1 MSIQPKRTIQ
11 IGFSQRIQLDWLE
24 RTAQLFR
31 EGAVRNEIEEN
42 LQDYLKDSL
51 SKGGTAK
58 RGNREKAI
66 SILLKTWVTVPKRLE
81 SFRND
86 GLLIFSRTGIDAH
99 LPIHWGMSM
108 AVYPFFGAVAR
119 TLGRL
124 LKLQGTATASQ
135 VQKRIKEQLGERETV
150 ARAARRILSCFRDW
164 GVLVDTE
171 KKGVYMSAP
180 RNDLNDGSTNA
191 WLAEGALVA
200 NDARALPIN
209 LFREM
214 PEFFP
219 FRFGQISL
227 KDLEK
232 SKRLSVYRHG
242 LDEDMVALHSKNGM
256 P

>member
-1 MSIQPKRTIQ
+1 MSKQPKRTMQ

-24 RTAQLFR
+24 RTARLFL
-31 EGAVRNEIEEN
+31 EGATGKEIEDG
-42 LQDYLKDSL
+42 LQDYLKDKI

-66 SILLKTWVTVPKRLE
+66 SILLKTWVTVPKALE

-86 GLLIFSRTGIDAH
+86 GLLIFMRTGVDVH

-108 AVYPFFGAVAR
+108 AVYPFFSAVAR
-119 TLGRL
+119 TVGRL
-124 LKLQGTATASQ
+124 LKLQGNATASQ
-135 VQKRIKEQLGERETV
+135 VQKRIREQLGERETV

-164 GVLVDTE
+164 GVLDETE
-171 KKGVYMSAP
+171 KKGVYKAATQK
-180 RNDLNDGSTNA
+180 DLNDRGTNA
-191 WLAEGALVA
+191 WLAESALIA
-200 NDARALPIN
+200 SDARALPIN

-219 FRFGQISL
+219 FRFDQISL
-227 KDLEK
+227 RDLGGN
-232 SKRLSVYRHG
+232 KRLSVYRHG
-242 LDEDMVALHSKNGM
+242 LDEDMVALHGKNGI